1 MKIEEAK
8 LLLTFFKK
16 GVADSTV
23 EEDGMESL
31 IKVLDVAIG
40 SLDSLN
46 KVLNEMT
53 AQVKAD
59 SKVEFVEIQNEVW
72 LKAIDI
78 IRKHIAEVENE
89 N

>member
-8 LLLTFFKK
+8 LLLAFFKK
-16 GVADSTV
+16 GVEDSTV
-23 EEDGMESL
+23 DEDGMESL
-31 IKVLDVAIG
+31 IKALDAAIG
-40 SLDSLN
+40 SLDSWN
-46 KVLNEMT
+46 KVLNEMV

>member
-8 LLLTFFKK
+8 LLLAFFKK
-16 GVADSTV
+16 GVEDSTV
-23 EEDGMESL
+23 DEDGMESL
-31 IKVLDVAIG
+31 IKALDVAIG
-40 SLDSLN
+40 SLDSWN
-46 KVLNEMT
+46 TVLNEMT

-59 SKVEFVEIQNEVW
+59 SKVEFVEIQNETW

-78 IRKHIAEVENE
+78 IKKHIAEVENE